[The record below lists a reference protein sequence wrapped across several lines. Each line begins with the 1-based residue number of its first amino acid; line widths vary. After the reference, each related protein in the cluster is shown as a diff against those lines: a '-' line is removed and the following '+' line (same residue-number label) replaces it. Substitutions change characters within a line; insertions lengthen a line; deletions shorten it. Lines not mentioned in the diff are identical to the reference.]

1 MTNGQR
7 AEKVIKEY
15 GFDFDNISK
24 EEIINLIENEEVL
37 NISVFYVDI
46 CIASETKKMP
56 L

>member
-24 EEIINLIENEEVL
+24 EEIINLIENEIKDFQSGSAEYIRL
-37 NISVFYVDI
+37 L
-46 CIASETKKMP
+46 C
-56 L
+56 